1 MFSKFNL
8 LKQLGTYILISMA
21 FSLNACGGMHIHS
34 DDDLQLIKEKTFKI
48 SPGKNLIVDISS
60 GDVTV
65 TYWDKSEVCVKIFGN
80 EKAFE
85 KMNFT
90 LEGNEESVEVIGK
103 KKSSTSSWFS
113 SVNVEAEI
121 KVPSNFNLDINTA
134 GGDIKCGGI
143 NGRAQLNTSGG
154 DVWADKF
161 SGDLYAST
169 SGGDVFLFC
178 NNAFEQMQE
187 VRMNKTLKT
196 ESTNEWQAIGPHNT
210 GGRTNAIAFNPQNPN
225 TIYAGSASGGLW
237 RSYTGGVGVDAWYY
251 VPTGIPILGVS
262 SITFAPNDS
271 NIIYIGTGEV
281 YNYAGAGY
289 GAAYRNLRGTYG
301 MGILKTTDGGQSW
314 VKS

>member
-1 MFSKFNL
+1 MIFKFNL
-8 LKQLGTYILISMA
+8 LKQLTAYFLISMA
-21 FSLNACGGMHIHS
+21 FSLNACGSMHIHS
-34 DDDLQLIKEKTFKI
+34 DDDLQLIKEKTFNI

-65 TYWDKSEVCVKIFGN
+65 TYWDKSEVYVKIFGN
-80 EKAFE
+80 EKAFD

-90 LEGNEESVEVIGK
+90 LNGNEESVEVIGE

-113 SVNVEAEI
+113 NINVKVEI

-178 NNAFEQMQE
+178 NNAFIEAE
-187 VRMNKTLKT
+187 T
-196 ESTNEWQAIGPHNT
+196 
-210 GGRTNAIAFNPQNPN
+210 
-225 TIYAGSASGGLW
+225 SGGDIDLEY
-237 RSYTGGVGVDAWYY
+237 SGENLGIELSTSGGDIDIKLPDDFKATMDISTSGGD
-251 VPTGIPILGVS
+251 VS
-262 SITFAPNDS
+262 CSLNMS
-271 NIIYIGTGEV
+271 NIKKSHGSSLVGDINGGGEKL
-281 YNYAGAGY
+281 NAH
-289 GAAYRNLRGTYG
+289 TS
-301 MGILKTTDGGQSW
+301 GGDIT
-314 VKS
+314 VTEK